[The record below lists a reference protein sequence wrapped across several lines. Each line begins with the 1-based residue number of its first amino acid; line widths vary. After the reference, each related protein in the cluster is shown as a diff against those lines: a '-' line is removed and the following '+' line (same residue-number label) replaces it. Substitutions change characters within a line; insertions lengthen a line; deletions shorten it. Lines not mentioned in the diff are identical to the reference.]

1 MRSLFLLILTLAVF
15 AVPALGQEPTEKEL
29 MGLKGEVKTV
39 RRKFVEVT
47 QKDGKPFERPLASES
62 LVTLDRLGR
71 KTEES
76 FYKPDGT
83 LDERQVFTYD
93 DAGNRTQKR
102 YNSEGRLVYEATS
115 RLEFDKDGG
124 TSRRITDGASPLF
137 QDEAAKLH
145 SETVKKYDSRGRWV
159 ESLTYQRGTLT
170 GRSVN
175 KFGEDGSLDEFILYN
190 GAGLILQ
197 RHVRTSEGMQ
207 VSVYKD
213 DGTLLTTELRRKPT
227 LSDFDSHGNW
237 TREFSMNRVN
247 RDGKVEEVT
256 EVEYRVITYY

>member
-1 MRSLFLLILTLAVF
+1 MRRRSFLIPILLVLAI
-15 AVPALGQEPTEKEL
+15 AALGQEPTEKEL

-47 QKDGKPFERPLASES
+47 QKDGKPFERPIASES

-93 DAGNRTQKR
+93 DAGNVTQKR
-102 YNSEGRLVYEATS
+102 YNSEGRLLFEATS

-159 ESLTYQRGTLT
+159 ESLTYLRGTIT
-170 GRSVN
+170 SRSVN
-175 KFGEDGSLDEFILYN
+175 KFGEDGGLDEFILYN

-227 LSDFDSHGNW
+227 PSDFDAHGNW
-237 TREFSMNRVN
+237 TRSVSTKTLNK
-247 RDGKVEEVT
+247 DGKVEEVM